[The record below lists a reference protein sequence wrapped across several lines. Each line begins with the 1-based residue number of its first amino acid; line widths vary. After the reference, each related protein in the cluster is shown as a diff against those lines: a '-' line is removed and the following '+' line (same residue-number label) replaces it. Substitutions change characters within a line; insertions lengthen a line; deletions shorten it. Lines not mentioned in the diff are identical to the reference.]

1 MTIWLLAK
9 RKYWKI
15 NSYLPLQSSNQKMYH
30 VAVAQL
36 RKLDNSYLVYLQ
48 QAEAPDLPQY
58 RQEDDCF
65 PLKLF
70 STETVC
76 FYLLCCSSTCAAL
89 SVQVPLTIPCFVGL
103 VLYCKTLSTR
113 ANINVQTCVFP
124 VWWNFMTNNC
134 TFFRNYDKPPC
145 SQPLNILYWASHW
158 LQQTKAGKSCLNP
171 QRSLR
176 SFSDVKILQLKNS
189 RTPLL

>member
-1 MTIWLLAK
+1 MTIWLLAN

-15 NSYLPLQSSNQKMYH
+15 NSYLPLQCSNQQIYH

-36 RKLDNSYLVYLQ
+36 RKLDNSYRVIFNKLRHLTCHSGW
-48 QAEAPDLPQY
+48 
-58 RQEDDCF
+58 QEDDSF
-65 PLKLF
+65 PMKLC

-89 SVQVPLTIPCFVGL
+89 SVQVPLTNPCFVGL
-103 VLYCKTLSTR
+103 VLYCKALSTR
-113 ANINVQTCVFP
+113 ANINVHTEFP
-124 VWWNFMTNNC
+124 VWWNCMMPKC
-134 TFFRNYDKPPC
+134 KFFRNYDEPPC
-145 SQPLNILYWASHW
+145 SQQLNILYWASNW
-158 LQQTKAGKSCLNP
+158 LQQTKDGTSCINP